1 MSDSSNFD
9 LIVIGA
15 GSGLDVA
22 HAAAQKGISVAL
34 IEKDKM
40 GGTCLN
46 RGCIPSKLLIH
57 TADILELIRQGATFG
72 INIQGKISVDFE
84 KIIGRVN
91 SIVDSNSEEI
101 KEAYKKVDNPRVF
114 HGECKFIGAK
124 ELLLKSTDGF
134 QPSSRIKRKGNQR
147 NSNGRSAEK
156 QRVTGRKILIA
167 SGSRPRIPKIKGLN
181 ASGFITSDQA
191 LRLKKQPG
199 NLTIIGG
206 GYICCELAHFFG
218 SLGTKINIIQIQ
230 NKLIPTEDED
240 ISKKL
245 TEIFSKKYNVYLG
258 YSTKS
263 VSTVKSYSMDT
274 VQNNKEIMKNDKSKI
289 YKVKAR
295 NNRTGSTINVE
306 SDQLLI
312 ASGRIPN
319 SDTLDLGKTGVKLD
333 DKGYVLTDEFLQTN
347 INGIYSLGDVVGRYP
362 FKHSANL
369 EAHYAIHNILHG
381 QDKIPVDYTAI
392 PHAIFTSPQIAAV
405 GATEQSLK
413 RQGKKVKEDY
423 LKSIYPFINTGMG
436 LAIEDHEGFVKFLV
450 DKENR
455 RILGCHIIG
464 TDAPVLIHEVS
475 VAMKTSDSRGNIG
488 TIDNIRRTVHVH
500 PALSEVVARAA
511 SQV

>member
-114 HGECKFIGAK
+114 HSECKFIGAK
-124 ELLLKSTDGF
+124 ELLLKGIDRF

>member
-57 TADILELIRQGATFG
+57 TADILELIRRGATFG

-91 SIVDSNSEEI
+91 SIVDSSSDEI

-114 HGECKFIGAK
+114 HSECKFIGAK
-124 ELLLKSTDGF
+124 ELLLKCTDRF

-147 NSNGRSAEK
+147 NSNSRSAEK

-167 SGSRPRIPKIKGLN
+167 SGSRPRIPKIRGLN

-240 ISKKL
+240 ISKRL

-263 VSTVKSYSMDT
+263 VSTVKSYSKDT
-274 VQNNKEIMKNDKSKI
+274 FQNNKEIMENDKSKI
-289 YKVKAR
+289 YKVNAR
-295 NNRTGSTINVE
+295 NNRTGSTINVK

-319 SDTLDLGKTGVKLD
+319 SDTLNLGKTGVKLD

-347 INGIYSLGDVVGRYP
+347 IKGICSLGDVVGRYP

-369 EAHYAIHNILHG
+369 EAHYAIHNILYE

-450 DKENR
+450 DKESR

>member
-1 MSDSSNFD
+1 MKDWGNFD

-22 HAAAQKGISVAL
+22 NAAAQKGLDVAL

-57 TADILELIRQGATFG
+57 TADVLELIRQCATFG
-72 INIQGKISVDFE
+72 INIHGKVTIDFQ
-84 KIIGRVN
+84 KVVSRVN
-91 SIVDSNSEEI
+91 SIVDSDSKGI
-101 KEAYKKVDNPRVF
+101 KEAYVKVDNPRVF
-114 HGECKFIGAK
+114 YGECKFIGAK
-124 ELLLKSTDGF
+124 ILLFKEINRYPPST
-134 QPSSRIKRKGNQR
+134 RIIRKGNKR
-147 NSNGRSAEK
+147 NFYGRSSEK

-167 SGSRPRIPKIKGLN
+167 SGSRPRVPKIRGLN

-218 SLGTKINIIQIQ
+218 SLGTKINIIQNQ
-230 NKLIPTEDED
+230 NKLLTTEDKD
-240 ISKKL
+240 ISNKL
-245 TEIFSKKYNVYLG
+245 TEIFSRKYHVYLG
-258 YSTKS
+258 YSAQS
-263 VSTVKSYSMDT
+263 VSKANSYSDGRSH
-274 VQNNKEIMKNDKSKI
+274 NNKENTRVDKSNI
-289 YKVKAR
+289 FRVNAR
-295 NNRTGSTINVE
+295 NERSGSTINVE

-312 ASGRIPN
+312 AVGRIPN

-333 DKGYVLTDEFLQTN
+333 KGGYVLTDEFLQTN
-347 INGIYSLGDVVGRYP
+347 IKDIYSLGDVVGRYP

-369 EAHYAIHNILHG
+369 EAHYAIHNIIHE
-381 QDKIPVDYTAI
+381 QDKIPVNYTAI

-405 GATEQSLK
+405 GVTEQSLI
-413 RQGKKVKEDY
+413 RRGKKVDKDY
-423 LKSIYPFINTGMG
+423 LKSIYPYIDTGMG

-450 DKENR
+450 DKESR

-464 TDAPVLIHEVS
+464 TDAPVLIHEVA
-475 VAMKTSDSRGNIG
+475 VAMKTSDSMGNTG
-488 TIDNIRRTVHVH
+488 SIDNISRTVHVH

-511 SQV
+511 SQL

>member
-1 MSDSSNFD
+1 MSNSNSFD

-22 HAAAQKGISVAL
+22 HTAAENGLSVAL

-57 TADILELIRQGATFG
+57 TADILEVIRESATFG
-72 INIQGKISVDFE
+72 INIEGKVSVDFE
-84 KIIGRVN
+84 KIIGRVK
-91 SIVDSNSEEI
+91 SIVDSDSEEI
-101 KEAYKKVDNPRVF
+101 KEAYEKVKNPRVF
-114 HGECKFIGAK
+114 YSECKFIGTK
-124 ELLLKSTDGF
+124 ELLLKDSDRL
-134 QPSSRIKRKGNQR
+134 QASSRIKRKGNQR
-147 NSNGRSAEK
+147 KSNGRSSEN
-156 QRVTGRKILIA
+156 QRVTGRNILIA
-167 SGSRPRIPKIKGLN
+167 SGSRPRIPKIRGLN

-218 SLGTKINIIQIQ
+218 SLGTKINIIQNQ

-263 VSTVKSYSMDT
+263 VSTINSYSVNT
-274 VQNNKEIMKNDKSKI
+274 FQNNKEIMENDKSKI
-289 YKVKAR
+289 YRVNAM
-295 NNRTGSTINVE
+295 NNRTGSTIIVD

-312 ASGRIPN
+312 AAGRIPN
-319 SDTLDLGKTGVKLD
+319 SDTLDLGKTGVNLD

-347 INGIYSLGDVVGRYP
+347 IKGIYSLGDVVGRYP

-405 GATEQSLK
+405 GVTEQSLK
-413 RQGKKVKEDY
+413 RQGKKVNEDY

-450 DKENR
+450 DKKNR

-464 TDAPVLIHEVS
+464 TDAPVLIHEVA
-475 VAMKTSDSRGNIG
+475 VAMKTSDSMGNNGI
-488 TIDNIRRTVHVH
+488 IDSISRTVHVH

-511 SQV
+511 SQI

>member
-22 HAAAQKGISVAL
+22 HAAAQKGLSVAL

-57 TADILELIRQGATFG
+57 TADVLESIRQSAIFG

-91 SIVDSNSEEI
+91 SLVDSDSEEI
-101 KEAYKKVDNPRVF
+101 KEAYDKVNNPRVF
-114 HGECKFIGAK
+114 YSKCKFIGTK
-124 ELLLKSTDGF
+124 ELLLKDTDRF
-134 QPSSRIKRKGNQR
+134 QANSKIKRKGNR
-147 NSNGRSAEK
+147 RKSNGSSSEN

-167 SGSRPRIPKIKGLN
+167 SGSRPRIPKIRGLN
-181 ASGFITSDQA
+181 GSGFITSDQA
-191 LRLKKQPG
+191 LRLKKRPG

-206 GYICCELAHFFG
+206 GYICCELTHFFG
-218 SLGTKINIIQIQ
+218 SLGTKINIIQVQ

-240 ISKKL
+240 ISNKL

-258 YSTKS
+258 YSAKS

-274 VQNNKEIMKNDKSKI
+274 FQNNKEIMEINKSKI
-289 YKVKAR
+289 YRVNAR
-295 NNRTGSTINVE
+295 NNRTGNTINVE
-306 SDQLLI
+306 SHQLLI
-312 ASGRIPN
+312 AAGRVPN
-319 SDTLDLGKTGVKLD
+319 SDTLDVGKTGVKLD

-347 INGIYSLGDVVGRYP
+347 IEGIYSLGDVVGRYP

-369 EAHYAIHNILHG
+369 EAHYAIHNILDE

-392 PHAIFTSPQIAAV
+392 PHAIFSSPQIAAV
-405 GATEQSLK
+405 GVTEQSLK
-413 RQGKKVKEDY
+413 RQGKKVNEDY

-450 DKENR
+450 DKKNR

-475 VAMKTSDSRGNIG
+475 VAMKTYDSMGNIG
-488 TIDNIRRTVHVH
+488 IIDNISRTVHVH